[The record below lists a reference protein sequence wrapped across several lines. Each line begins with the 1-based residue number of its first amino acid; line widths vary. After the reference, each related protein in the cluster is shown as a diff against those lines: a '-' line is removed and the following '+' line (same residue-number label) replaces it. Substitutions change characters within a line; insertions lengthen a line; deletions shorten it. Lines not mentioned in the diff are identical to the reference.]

1 MNELDCV
8 KLIKPYRKLK
18 VGVIGIILIKYDENN
33 FEVEFVDKDK
43 NTLDVCTISKDYI
56 ELYLVYEENR
66 GNKLWIRKLL
76 KFN

>member
-33 FEVEFVDKDK
+33 FEVEFVDDDK
-43 NTLDVCTISKDYI
+43 NTLDVYTISKDHI
-56 ELYLVYEENR
+56 ELYLPYDENER
-66 GNKLWIRKLL
+66 NI
-76 KFN
+76 